1 MQDLTVTLVQTHL
14 VWENIDA
21 NLDLINTRVDGIKAP
36 TDLIILPEMF
46 STGFSMDAQ
55 TLAEEMS
62 GKTVSWM
69 RAKAAEK
76 DAVITGSVMVNDGG
90 RFFNRL
96 VWAQPQGDPVTY
108 DKRHL
113 FRYAGEE
120 KIFTPGERH
129 LTMEIKGWRIRPF
142 ICYDLRFPIW
152 VRNLNLV
159 YDLAV
164 FVANWPARRAAHWRA
179 LLRARAIEN
188 QSFVA
193 AVNRV
198 GTDGNG
204 FEYSGHSALMDP
216 AGRVLF
222 EEENTACTRTLLL
235 KHKTLADYR
244 SRFPAWMDAD
254 LDLLKVRAH
263 PEIGE
268 FGRDQGARK
277 I

>member
-14 VWENIDA
+14 AWEDIDA
-21 NLDLINTRVDGIKAP
+21 NLDLINTRVDGIQGP

-46 STGFSMDAQ
+46 STAFSMRAQ
-55 TLAEEMS
+55 ALAEKMT
-62 GKTVSWM
+62 GKAVAWM
-69 RAKAAEK
+69 RRKAVEK
-76 DAVITGSVMVNDGG
+76 NAVITGSVMVADGG
-90 RFFNRL
+90 RFYNRL
-96 VWAQPQGDPVTY
+96 VWAPPHGDPATY

-120 KIFTPGERH
+120 KIFTPGDRH
-129 LTMEIKGWRIRPF
+129 LTVAIKGWRIRPF

-152 VRNLNLV
+152 VRNLNLD
-159 YDLAV
+159 YDLAL

-188 QSFVA
+188 QTFVA

-204 FEYSGHSALMDP
+204 FEFKGHSALIDP

-222 EEENTACTRTLLL
+222 EEENTACTPTLQL
-235 KHKTLADYR
+235 KHKALEDYR

-254 LDLLKVRAH
+254 TELV
-263 PEIGE
+263 IS
-268 FGRDQGARK
+268 
-277 I
+277 

>member
-1 MQDLTVTLVQTHL
+1 MQDLTVSLVQTHL
-14 VWENIDA
+14 AWEDIDA
-21 NLDLINTRVDGIKAP
+21 NLERINDQVDGIKAP

-46 STGFSMDAQ
+46 STGFSMRAR
-55 TLAEEMS
+55 TLAEEMT
-62 GKTVSWM
+62 GKAVTWM
-69 RAKAAEK
+69 RAKANEK
-76 DAVITGSVMVNDGG
+76 QAVITGSVMVTDGG
-90 RFFNRL
+90 RYFNRL
-96 VWAQPQGDPVTY
+96 VWARPRGAPATY

-120 KIFTPGERH
+120 KIFTPGDRH

-152 VRNLNLV
+152 VRNLNLS

-188 QSFVA
+188 QCFVA

-198 GTDGNG
+198 GTDGHG
-204 FEYSGHSALMDP
+204 FEYNGHSALIDP
-216 AGRVLF
+216 TGRVLF
-222 EEENTACTRTLLL
+222 EEANTACIQTLQL
-235 KHKTLADYR
+235 KHKTLANYR

-254 LDLLKVRAH
+254 TELIKPL
-263 PEIGE
+263 P
-268 FGRDQGARK
+268 
-277 I
+277 

>member
-1 MQDLTVTLVQTHL
+1 MRDLTVTLVQTHL
-14 VWENIDA
+14 AWEDIDA
-21 NLDLINTRVDGIKAP
+21 NLELFNTRVDGIKPP

-46 STGFSMDAQ
+46 STGFSMRAQ
-55 TLAEEMS
+55 TLAEEMT
-62 GKTVSWM
+62 GKAVSWM

-76 DAVITGSVMVNDGG
+76 EAVIIGSVMVTEGG

-96 VWAQPQGDPVTY
+96 IWASPRGEPAAY

-113 FRYAGEE
+113 FRFAGEE
-120 KIFTPGERH
+120 KIYTPGEHH
-129 LTMEIKGWRIRPF
+129 LTMEIRGWRIRPF

-152 VRNLNLV
+152 VRNLNLA

-204 FEYSGHSALMDP
+204 FEYSGHSALIDP
-216 AGRVLF
+216 LGRVLV
-222 EEENTACTRTLLL
+222 EEENAACTRTLQL
-235 KHKTLADYR
+235 KRKTLADCR

-254 LDLLKVRAH
+254 TELVR
-263 PEIGE
+263 E
-268 FGRDQGARK
+268 
-277 I
+277 

>member
-14 VWENIDA
+14 AWEDIDA
-21 NLDLINTRVDGIKAP
+21 NLDLINTQVDGIKVP

-46 STGFSMDAQ
+46 STGFSMRAR
-55 TLAEEMS
+55 TLAEEMT
-62 GKTVSWM
+62 GKAVSWM
-69 RAKAAEK
+69 CAKAIEK
-76 DAVITGSVMVNDGG
+76 GTVITGSVMVTDGG
-90 RFFNRL
+90 RYFNRL
-96 VWAQPQGDPVTY
+96 VWARPQGDPVTY

-120 KIFTPGERH
+120 KVYTPGNCY

-164 FVANWPARRAAHWRA
+164 FVANWPARRAAHWRT

-204 FEYSGHSALMDP
+204 FEYCGHSALIDP
-216 AGRVLF
+216 TGRMLF
-222 EEENTACTRTLLL
+222 EEENTACVRTLQLE
-235 KHKTLADYR
+235 HKILADYR

-254 LDLLKVRAH
+254 VD
-263 PEIGE
+263 
-268 FGRDQGARK
+268 
-277 I
+277 

>member
-1 MQDLTVTLVQTHL
+1 MHDLTVTLVQTHL
-14 VWENIDA
+14 AWEDIDA
-21 NLDLINTRVDGIKAP
+21 NLELINTRIDGIEAP

-46 STGFSMDAQ
+46 STGFSMRAR
-55 TLAEEMS
+55 TLAEEMT
-62 GKTVSWM
+62 GRAVSWM
-69 RAKAAEK
+69 CAKAAEK
-76 DAVITGSVMVNDGG
+76 DAVITGSLMVTDGG
-90 RFFNRL
+90 RYFNRL
-96 VWAQPQGDPVTY
+96 IWARPRGDAVTY

-120 KIFTPGERH
+120 KVFTPGRRH

-164 FVANWPARRAAHWRA
+164 FVANWPAGRAAHWRA

-204 FEYSGHSALMDP
+204 FEYRGHSALIDP

-222 EEENTACTRTLLL
+222 EEEDTDCTRTLQL
-235 KHKTLADYR
+235 KYKTLADYR

-254 LDLLKVRAH
+254 DDLVKA
-263 PEIGE
+263 I
-268 FGRDQGARK
+268 D
-277 I
+277 

>member
-1 MQDLTVTLVQTHL
+1 MQDLTVTLVQTQL
-14 VWENIDA
+14 AWEDIDA
-21 NLDLINTRVDGIKAP
+21 NLELLTNRVDGIKAP
-36 TDLIILPEMF
+36 TDLVILPEMF
-46 STGFSMDAQ
+46 STGFSMRVRA
-55 TLAEEMS
+55 LAEEMT
-62 GKTVSWM
+62 GKAVAWM
-69 RAKAAEK
+69 RAKAVEK
-76 DAVITGSVMVNDGG
+76 NAVITGSVMVADGG
-90 RFFNRL
+90 RYFNRL
-96 VWAQPQGDPVTY
+96 VWARPQGEPVTY

-120 KIFTPGERH
+120 KVFTPGERR

-152 VRNLNLV
+152 TRNLNLA

-204 FEYSGHSALMDP
+204 FEYSGHSVLIDP
-216 AGRVLF
+216 AGRVLC
-222 EEENTACTRTLLL
+222 EEENTVCTRTLQL

-254 LDLLKVRAH
+254 DDMVK
-263 PEIGE
+263 G
-268 FGRDQGARK
+268 
-277 I
+277 

>member
-14 VWENIDA
+14 AWEDIDA
-21 NLDLINTRVDGIKAP
+21 NLDLINTRVDGIQGP

-46 STGFSMDAQ
+46 STGFSMHARE
-55 TLAEEMS
+55 LAEKMT
-62 GKTVSWM
+62 GKAVTWM

-76 DAVITGSVMVNDGG
+76 NAVITGSVMVADGG
-90 RFFNRL
+90 RFYNRL
-96 VWAQPQGDPVTY
+96 VWARPHGDPLTY

-120 KIFTPGERH
+120 KIFTPGDRH
-129 LTMEIKGWRIRPF
+129 LTVEIKGWRIRPF

-152 VRNLNLV
+152 VRNLNLA

-164 FVANWPARRAAHWRA
+164 FVANWPAKRAAHWRA

-204 FEYSGHSALMDP
+204 FEFNGYSALIAP

-222 EEENTACTRTLLL
+222 EEANTACTPTLQL
-235 KHKTLADYR
+235 KHKTLEDYR

-254 LDLLKVRAH
+254 TELV
-263 PEIGE
+263 IS
-268 FGRDQGARK
+268 
-277 I
+277 

>member
-1 MQDLTVTLVQTHL
+1 MQDLTITLVQTHL

-21 NLDLINTRVDGIKAP
+21 NLELFDTRIDAIEVP

-46 STGFSMDAQ
+46 STGFSMNAEF
-55 TLAEEMS
+55 LAEEMT
-62 GKTVSWM
+62 GKAVTWL
-69 RAKAAEK
+69 RLKAVEK
-76 DAVITGSVMVNDGG
+76 KTTITGSVMVKDAG

-96 VWAQPQGDPVTY
+96 VWARPDGELITY

-120 KIFTPGERH
+120 KVYTAGRDQVALE
-129 LTMEIKGWRIRPF
+129 LKGWRIRPF

-152 VRNLNLV
+152 VRNLHQA

-164 FVANWPARRAAHWRA
+164 FVANWPAKRSAHWRT

-188 QSFVA
+188 QAFVA

-204 FEYSGHSALMDP
+204 FEYSGHSALIDP
-216 AGRVLF
+216 TGKVIF
-222 EEENTACTRTLLL
+222 EEENKACTPTLQLNY
-235 KHKTLADYR
+235 KVLADYR
-244 SRFPAWMDAD
+244 AQFPAWMDAD
-254 LDLLKVRAH
+254 GDF
-263 PEIGE
+263 I
-268 FGRDQGARK
+268 
-277 I
+277 

>member
-14 VWENIDA
+14 AWEDIDA
-21 NLDLINTRVDGIKAP
+21 NLDLFDTRVDGIQGP

-46 STGFSMDAQ
+46 STGFSMRTQA
-55 TLAEEMS
+55 LAEEMT
-62 GKTVSWM
+62 GKAVAWM

-76 DAVITGSVMVNDGG
+76 NAVITGSVMVADGG
-90 RFFNRL
+90 RYFNRL
-96 VWAQPQGDPVTY
+96 VWARPHGDPPTY

-120 KIFTPGERH
+120 KIFTPGDRH
-129 LTMEIKGWRIRPF
+129 LTTEIKGWRIRPF

-152 VRNLNLV
+152 VRNLNLA

-164 FVANWPARRAAHWRA
+164 FVANWPTRRAAHWRA

-188 QSFVA
+188 QAFIA

-204 FEYSGHSALMDP
+204 SDFSGHSALIDP
-216 AGRVLF
+216 AGQVLF
-222 EEENTACTRTLLL
+222 EEENTACTPTLQL
-235 KHKTLADYR
+235 KRKTLEDYR

-254 LDLLKVRAH
+254 TGLVTS
-263 PEIGE
+263 
-268 FGRDQGARK
+268 
-277 I
+277 